1 MDICQDPDLCTSCM
15 ACADKC
21 KRGAIS
27 FYRDYEGF
35 LYPKIDP
42 DKCNNCGL
50 CQKQCHVNV
59 ALAQELKPKATSSN
73 ESEVEPEVYLVQASE
88 EERMKSSSGGFC
100 AALAQRFVANHSY
113 VVGCVS
119 SGTSAEHIV
128 TAEQAELAR
137 MRGSKY
143 IQSSLEGVYLK
154 VQNLLKQGNKVLFT
168 GVPCQVAALKSFL
181 VKNYDNLTT
190 VDLICHG
197 VCSDELLR
205 KVVVR
210 ELKQCAQVDVDN
222 IDIADVIFRDKNID
236 DLTITI
242 SYRSKG
248 DGQEHVLHIP
258 FSDSLFYRLFLS
270 NFVLRR
276 SCGDCQYAGMW
287 PRQGDF
293 TAGDFRGIPEFEPYL
308 DQKGTS
314 IVFANTPKA
323 VNLMSELKE
332 EGVFA
337 RCLPVP
343 FASAQRSQINLVQST
358 SHHPSR
364 ESFFKHCYGQLEQAE
379 VPLDLSD
386 PELIRNN
393 IAILNFSFEENNYGA
408 VLTCVG
414 LYQVVKGLGYN
425 VRVIDYIPYF
435 AGNYHKNR
443 EFLNFKINELEFTK
457 RYYGYYTLPELNK
470 DFSGFIV
477 GSDQVLNHAFVKDDR
492 LAYYLTFADPG
503 KKTICFAGSFGL
515 EADDYLN
522 LLSSEDK
529 AFYGTSLNL
538 LDAVSLREP
547 ESGLKICAAL
557 GCDKAVGVLDPVFI
571 CDADYWH
578 SLADKALTSN
588 DALALDNVVVEYI
601 VPSVSPIYNIRLPKG
616 FDSITQIVGNVDGAG
631 KFSPYEWL
639 NCIKKSGL
647 FITDSFHGL
656 CFALIFNRPFI
667 VCSNSSKVLVRANEL
682 LGVIDP
688 RLKERVVLG
697 EIDDIDQLLS
707 ALHEPDWAFVNAR
720 IEELKSQGLQF
731 LQDNLGRQLSP
742 QEVARKAELKR
753 TLVYAEICNIKRRL
767 KFYRFKRT
775 LYRMLSIINKRKF
788 KHKTEHYQSLVKQ
801 AKAALACIK

>member
-1 MDICQDPDLCTSCM
+1 MDICQDPDLCTGCM

-168 GVPCQVAALKSFL
+168 GLPCQVAALKAFL

-242 SYRSKG
+242 SYSSKG
-248 DGQEHVLHIP
+248 DGQEHVMHIP

-393 IAILNFSFEENNYGA
+393 VAILNFSFEESNYGA
-408 VLTCVG
+408 ILTCAG
-414 LYQVVKGLGYN
+414 LYQAVKKLGYN
-425 VRVIDYIPYF
+425 VRIIDYIPYF
-435 AGNYHKNR
+435 VKDHLKNSL
-443 EFLNFKINELEFTK
+443 FMQFKANELEFTK
-457 RYYGYYTLPELNK
+457 TYYGCDSLTELNN
-470 DFSGFIV
+470 DFSAFIV
-477 GSDQVLNHAFVKDDR
+477 GSDQVLNHRFVSGDR
-492 LAYYLTFADPG
+492 VAYYLSFVEPN
-503 KKTICFAGSFGL
+503 KKMICYAGSFGL
-515 EADDYLN
+515 AADDYLK
-522 LLSSEDK
+522 LLSSQDK
-529 AFYGTSLNL
+529 AFYGTSLNIF
-538 LDAVSLREP
+538 DAVSLREP
-547 ESGLKICAAL
+547 ESGRKICEAL
-557 GCDKAVGVLDPVFI
+557 GCNNAVGVLDPVFI
-571 CDADYWH
+571 CGADYWRT
-578 SLADKALTSN
+578 LAAKAPKLLS
-588 DALALDNVVVEYI
+588 ADNEIVEYI
-601 VPSVSPIYNIRLPKG
+601 VPVESPIYDITLPNG
-616 FDSITQIVGNVDGAG
+616 FNAITRVVGNVDGCGAC
-631 KFSPYEWL
+631 SPYEWL
-639 NCIKKSGL
+639 NLIENCSL
-647 FITDSFHGL
+647 FITDSFHGV
-656 CFALIFNRPFI
+656 CFALIFNRPF
-667 VCSNSSKVLVRANEL
+667 VVNSYSAKILVRINEL
-682 LGVIDP
+682 LDLIDP
-688 RLKERVVLG
+688 RLKERVFLG
-697 EIDDIDQLLS
+697 KINDIDKTLS

-720 IEELKSQGLQF
+720 IEELKSRALKF
-731 LQDNLGRQLSP
+731 LQDNLEHQLLP
-742 QEVARKAELKR
+742 QEIERKVELKR
-753 TLVYAEICNIKRRL
+753 ALVQTELRRIKQELTFCRIKRSLYQGL
-767 KFYRFKRT
+767 K
-775 LYRMLSIINKRKF
+775 LINQRKF
-788 KHKTEHYQSLVKQ
+788 QPKVDKYQFLIRKLKGARSCLK
-801 AKAALACIK
+801 I